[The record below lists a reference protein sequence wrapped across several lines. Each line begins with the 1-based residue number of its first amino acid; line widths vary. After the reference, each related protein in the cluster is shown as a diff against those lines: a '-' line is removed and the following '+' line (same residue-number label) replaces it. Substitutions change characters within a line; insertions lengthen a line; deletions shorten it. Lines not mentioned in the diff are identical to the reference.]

1 MIPGYRCSGILTAGV
16 AQRMVNI
23 EGVFPGRK
31 AVVLGSGDI
40 GLIMARRLHL
50 EGVEVVAV
58 LEKMPTPGGLL
69 RNVVQCL
76 EDFEI
81 PLLLSHTVSKV
92 HGRHRLEGVT
102 ITSVDHQGMAI
113 PDTEEFLSVDTLV
126 LSVGL
131 IPDTEIATGAV
142 PLNSQTG
149 GFCVDSQMQTASE
162 WLFAAGNN
170 VIIFDLA
177 DWVALVGE
185 TAGRNAAAHAEG
197 ATRSEQSVPLIR
209 GSHLMHLAPSCLVAA
224 DSAHLF
230 LRVDQPVENARLQVG
245 SVVSRMLTR
254 ARPSEM
260 IDVSLSAEQVREL
273 CSSESVSVEVI
284 VE

>member
-1 MIPGYRCSGILTAGV
+1 MIPGYRPSGIITAGV

-23 EGVFPGRK
+23 EGVLPGRR
-31 AVVLGSGDI
+31 AVILGSGDI

-58 LEKMPTPGGLL
+58 LEKMPAPGGLL

-81 PLLLSHTVSKV
+81 PLLLSHTVSEV
-92 HGRHRLEGVT
+92 HGRNRLEGVT
-102 ITSVDHQGMAI
+102 ITEVDDQGRPI
-113 PDTEEFLSVDTLV
+113 PNSEDFLSVDTLI

-131 IPDTEIATGAV
+131 IPDTEIASGEVA
-142 PLNSQTG
+142 LNNETG
-149 GFCVDSQMQTASE
+149 GFLVDSQMQTESE
-162 WLFAAGNN
+162 WLFAAGND

-185 TAGRNAAAHAEG
+185 RAGKNAAARADG
-197 ATRSEQSVPLIR
+197 ASSPENSVPLIR
-209 GSHLMHLAPSCLVAA
+209 GSGLVHLAPSRLVSG

-230 LRVDQPVENARLQVG
+230 LRVDRPVERGRLQIGSTVSQTLVG
-245 SVVSRMLTR
+245 

-260 IDVSLSAEQVREL
+260 IDMALSKEQVREL
-273 CSSESVSVEVI
+273 CDGEPISVEV
-284 VE
+284 VAE